1 MQLIL
6 IWVTRP
12 DVGIHANKST
22 KIASLKCR
30 QIPFWARTFQEW
42 TSRIK
47 GVAEKSL

>member
-22 KIASLKCR
+22 KIAPLKCR
-30 QIPFWARTFQEW
+30 
-42 TSRIK
+42 
-47 GVAEKSL
+47 